1 MLQKEE
7 NIISFKGDGMAV
19 VWYCVKIVSNFL
31 ARKHCLFSAGYEAMR
46 YRALEL
52 SVASEALFNK

>member
-7 NIISFKGDGMAV
+7 NIISFKGDRMAV

-31 ARKHCLFSAGYEAMR
+31 ARKSCLFSVDCEAMR
-46 YRALEL
+46 YRALEH
-52 SVASEALFNK
+52 SVARKELFKK